1 MHISKVDLNLFI
13 VFEAIYAEGSIT
25 RASLKMNLTQ
35 PAISHALNRL
45 RQLFDDPLFE
55 RQGHVMVPTP
65 LARSI
70 IDPVRQS
77 LRGFEV
83 TLNGAERFDAA
94 TSGRSFS
101 LALRDVLEASVLPP
115 LMARMAQDAP
125 TVGLNT
131 LQVGRR
137 ELESELAAG
146 TLDAAIDV
154 MLPLSNEIR
163 LVNQQFQRQM
173 PTRTPIVR
181 LRSNSTRPIR
191 SDPMRHAP
199 RGGANGA
206 FGSGCAGFG
215 AQSLRACA
223 TVTEPVRR
231 VSDGWPVKF
240 EMVSISSRSDGTSSR
255 STCEKMRAISSATLR
270 RMRSACTKSTADRK
284 RASRN
289 RLGQASGTW
298 AFSWSTRWSS
308 VISSKAAALPRTA
321 PFSD

>member
-55 RQGHVMVPTP
+55 RQGHVMLPTP

-83 TLNGAERFDAA
+83 TLSGVERFDAA
-94 TSGRSFS
+94 SSERSFS

-115 LMARMAQDAP
+115 LMARVAREAP
-125 TVGLNT
+125 AVGLNT

-146 TLDAAIDV
+146 TLDAAIDIL
-154 MLPLSNEIR
+154 LPLPNDIRRTLLATDKTVVLVRRGHPLVDGKLDLDAYLKLEHIQTSSRRRGPGLEDFELSRLGLQRRIR
-163 LVNQQFQRQM
+163 LRCQHYFAACRVASQTDLALTMPERLARVVNQQFGNQILPIPLQM
-173 PTRTPIVR
+173 PSLDIYLYWHANVDNDPASLW
-181 LRSNSTRPIR
+181 LRNQIHDAMQMS
-191 SDPMRHAP
+191 
-199 RGGANGA
+199 
-206 FGSGCAGFG
+206 
-215 AQSLRACA
+215 
-223 TVTEPVRR
+223 
-231 VSDGWPVKF
+231 
-240 EMVSISSRSDGTSSR
+240 
-255 STCEKMRAISSATLR
+255 
-270 RMRSACTKSTADRK
+270 
-284 RASRN
+284 
-289 RLGQASGTW
+289 
-298 AFSWSTRWSS
+298 
-308 VISSKAAALPRTA
+308 
-321 PFSD
+321 

>member
-13 VFEAIYAEGSIT
+13 IFEAIYAEGSIT

-83 TLNGAERFDAA
+83 TLSGVERFDAA
-94 TSGRSFS
+94 SSERGFS

-115 LMARMAQDAP
+115 LMARVAREAP
-125 TVGLNT
+125 AVGLNT

-146 TLDAAIDV
+146 TLDAAIDIL
-154 MLPLSNEIR
+154 LPLPNDIRRTLLATDRTVVLVRRDHPLVNGKLDLDAYLKLEHIQTSSRRRGPGLEDFELSRLGLQRRIR
-163 LVNQQFQRQM
+163 LRCQHYFAACRVASQTDLALTMPERLARVVNQQFGNQILPFPLQM
-173 PTRTPIVR
+173 PSLDIYLYWHANVDNDPASLW
-181 LRSNSTRPIR
+181 LRGQIN
-191 SDPMRHAP
+191 DAM
-199 RGGANGA
+199 
-206 FGSGCAGFG
+206 
-215 AQSLRACA
+215 
-223 TVTEPVRR
+223 
-231 VSDGWPVKF
+231 
-240 EMVSISSRSDGTSSR
+240 
-255 STCEKMRAISSATLR
+255 KMT
-270 RMRSACTKSTADRK
+270 
-284 RASRN
+284 
-289 RLGQASGTW
+289 
-298 AFSWSTRWSS
+298 
-308 VISSKAAALPRTA
+308 
-321 PFSD
+321 

>member
-83 TLNGAERFDAA
+83 TLSGVERFDAA
-94 TSGRSFS
+94 SSERGFS

-115 LMARMAQDAP
+115 LMARVARETPA
-125 TVGLNT
+125 VGLNT

-146 TLDAAIDV
+146 TLDAAIDIL
-154 MLPLSNEIR
+154 LPLPNDIRRTLLATDRTVVLVRRDHPLVNGKLDLDAYLKLEHIQTSSRRRGPGLEDFELSRLGLQRRIR
-163 LVNQQFQRQM
+163 LRCQHYFAACRVASQTDLALTMPERLARVVNQQFGNQILPFPLQM
-173 PTRTPIVR
+173 PSLDIYLYWHANVDNDPASLW
-181 LRSNSTRPIR
+181 LRGQIN
-191 SDPMRHAP
+191 DAM
-199 RGGANGA
+199 
-206 FGSGCAGFG
+206 
-215 AQSLRACA
+215 
-223 TVTEPVRR
+223 
-231 VSDGWPVKF
+231 
-240 EMVSISSRSDGTSSR
+240 
-255 STCEKMRAISSATLR
+255 KMT
-270 RMRSACTKSTADRK
+270 
-284 RASRN
+284 
-289 RLGQASGTW
+289 
-298 AFSWSTRWSS
+298 
-308 VISSKAAALPRTA
+308 
-321 PFSD
+321 

>member
-70 IDPVRQS
+70 IDQVRQS

-83 TLNGAERFDAA
+83 TLNGAERFDAV

-115 LMARMAQDAP
+115 LMARIAQDAP

-146 TLDAAIDV
+146 TLDAAIDIL
-154 MLPLSNEIR
+154 LPLSNDIR
-163 LVNQQFQRQM
+163 RSLLAADQTVVLVRPDHPLVDGMLDLDGYLALEHIQTSSRRRGPGLEDFELSRLGLQRRVRLRCQHYFAACRVVSQTDLALTMPERLARVVNQQFGNQILPFPLQM
-173 PTRTPIVR
+173 PSLDIYLYWHANIDADPAGLW
-181 LRSNSTRPIR
+181 LREQITQ
-191 SDPMRHAP
+191 A
-199 RGGANGA
+199 
-206 FGSGCAGFG
+206 
-215 AQSLRACA
+215 
-223 TVTEPVRR
+223 
-231 VSDGWPVKF
+231 
-240 EMVSISSRSDGTSSR
+240 
-255 STCEKMRAISSATLR
+255 
-270 RMRSACTKSTADRK
+270 MRSA
-284 RASRN
+284 
-289 RLGQASGTW
+289 
-298 AFSWSTRWSS
+298 
-308 VISSKAAALPRTA
+308 
-321 PFSD
+321 